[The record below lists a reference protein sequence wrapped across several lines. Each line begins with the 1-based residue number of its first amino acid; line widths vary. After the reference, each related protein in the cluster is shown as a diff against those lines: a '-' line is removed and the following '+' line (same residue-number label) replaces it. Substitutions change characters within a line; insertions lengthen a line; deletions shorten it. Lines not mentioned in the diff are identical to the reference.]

1 MVGVSKITGKGQVTL
16 PAKVR
21 KYLEVDAGDTVIFDF
36 VDDMLVIRKAE
47 NIENYFNTLPPLDVS
62 YKEKL
67 GEAIA
72 SDFRHRYFYF

>member
-1 MVGVSKITGKGQVTL
+1 MSTITSKGQVTL
-16 PAKVR
+16 PVKVR
-21 KYLEVDAGDTVIFDF
+21 KHLEVAAGDTVIFDF
-36 VDDMLVIRKAE
+36 VGDKLVIRKDR

-72 SDFRHRYFYF
+72 SDVWKKQ

>member
-1 MVGVSKITGKGQVTL
+1 MYGMSTITSKGQVTL
-16 PAKVR
+16 PVKVR
-21 KYLEVDAGDTVIFDF
+21 KHLEVNVGDTVIFDF
-36 VDDMLVIRKAE
+36 VGDMLVIRKAR

-72 SDFRHRYFYF
+72 SDVWKKQ